1 MDFSLSN
8 SIDEDFQSTSQSQQE
23 IETSTE
29 SFRCISMLEMNGDDS
44 VNSSDIFN
52 FKNYFYHT
60 PKKTHRK
67 CSLCQ
72 KMYRVSTA
80 TNLFNNYQT
89 SSSQD
94 YDYEDPDSTMMSVNI
109 LNELRR
115 DACVKKNPALDE
127 IEDYLADPV
136 AKTTVDVLG
145 WWSENSNRFRRL
157 SNMARDYLGQQTT
170 SVASERLFSRAANIY
185 TNKRNRMSSSTLKEC
200 LSLNSWDINILNLKE
215 DFWK

>member
-1 MDFSLSN
+1 
-8 SIDEDFQSTSQSQQE
+8 
-23 IETSTE
+23 TSTE
-29 SFRCISMLEMNGDDS
+29 SSRCSSMLEMNGDDS

-52 FKNYFYHT
+52 IKNYFYHT

-80 TNLFNNYQT
+80 TTNLRRHMK
-89 SSSQD
+89 SMHPGELSKE
-94 YDYEDPDSTMMSVNI
+94 YDYEDPDYTMMSVNI

-115 DACVKKNPALDE
+115 DACVKQNPALDE

-136 AKTTVDVLG
+136 AKTIVYVLG
-145 WWSENSNRFRRL
+145 WWSGNSKRFPWL

-170 SVASERLFSRAANIY
+170 SVASERLFSRAADIY

-200 LSLNSWDINILNLKE
+200 LSLNSWDINILFLKE
-215 DFWK
+215 DLWK